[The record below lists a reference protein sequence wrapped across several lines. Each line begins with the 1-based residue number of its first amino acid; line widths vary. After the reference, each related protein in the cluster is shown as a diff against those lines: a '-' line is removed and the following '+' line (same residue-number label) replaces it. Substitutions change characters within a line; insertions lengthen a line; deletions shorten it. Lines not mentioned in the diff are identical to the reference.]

1 MKPEFKITKNNE
13 FTTLNVAGDLT
24 VQFCDEFKTQL
35 LQFSAEESDL
45 KLSLALVTCMDVTSI
60 QLVYALKKLAQLNRM
75 ELIIVFP
82 VDSNA
87 SELLIKTGLMK
98 MLSDAP
104 PSTNL
109 N

>member
-1 MKPEFKITKNNE
+1 MKPEFKITRNNE

-24 VQFCDEFKTQL
+24 VQFSDEFKKQL
-35 LQFSAEESDL
+35 LQFSDEESDL
-45 KLSLALVTCMDVTSI
+45 KLSLALVTCMDVSSI
-60 QLVYALKKLAQLNRM
+60 QLVYALKKLAKLNQR

-87 SELLIKTGLMK
+87 SELLIKTGLLK
-98 MLSDAP
+98 LLSDTP
-104 PSTNL
+104 QSMNL

>member
-1 MKPEFKITKNNE
+1 MKPVFKITRNNE

-24 VQFCDEFKTQL
+24 VQFCEEFKDQL
-35 LQFSAEESDL
+35 LLFSSEESDL
-45 KLSLALVTCMDVTSI
+45 RLSLALLTCMDVSSI
-60 QLVYALKKLAQLNRM
+60 QLVYALKKLAQLNQR
-75 ELIIVFP
+75 ELVIVFP

-98 MLSDAP
+98 MLSDRP
-104 PSTNL
+104 QSMNL

>member
-1 MKPEFKITKNNE
+1 MKPEFKITRNNE

-24 VQFCDEFKTQL
+24 VQFCDEFKQQL
-35 LQFSAEESDL
+35 LQFSCEESDL
-45 KLSLALVTCMDVTSI
+45 KLSLALVTCMDVSSI
-60 QLVYALKKLAQLNRM
+60 QLVYALKKLARLNQR

-98 MLSDAP
+98 LLSDVP
-104 PSTNL
+104 QSMNL